1 MKKNYEIFITMS
13 HLFVAFLPSAGCLW
27 CVRASPGMIHR
38 LVLQSHGT
46 AKIHCCVVTSLA
58 KAVLLFM
65 LHCSKT
71 YENTLSGGA
80 IFTHFK
86 VSLS

>member
-1 MKKNYEIFITMS
+1 
-13 HLFVAFLPSAGCLW
+13 
-27 CVRASPGMIHR
+27 MIHR
-38 LVLQSHGT
+38 LALQSHGT
-46 AKIHCCVVTSLA
+46 AKIHLFSYMSLA

-65 LHCSKT
+65 LHCAKA

-86 VSLS
+86 VSLG